1 MIRFGPAGNSDSFYD
16 EGYKRSEEAPAWLAG
31 RGLTAYEYSFGRG
44 IKLGEETARRIGREA
59 EACGVLVSGH
69 APYYINL
76 ADPDP
81 MKREKSI
88 NYIVET
94 ARRVKWM
101 GGERVVVHVGA
112 QQKRERGE
120 ALAHCA
126 EGLRIA
132 MDTLEAEGLGAV
144 RLCPETMGKAAQI
157 GNLVETLGFCK
168 MDERLIPCIDFAH
181 LHALGHGVLNTRT
194 DFTRVLDETEGML
207 GQERARK
214 MHIHFSTIEY
224 TEKGERRHRTF
235 AEAAYGPR
243 FEYLASLLSERDY
256 EPTIIC
262 ECNGTQAED
271 AAEMMRLF
279 YHCKTV

>member
-44 IKLGEETARRIGREA
+44 IKLGEDTARRIGREA

-81 MKREKSI
+81 MKREESI

-120 ALAHCA
+120 ASPRIESGLISIEHMKILSFFRMRFGGLA
-126 EGLRIA
+126 
-132 MDTLEAEGLGAV
+132 
-144 RLCPETMGKAAQI
+144 
-157 GNLVETLGFCK
+157 
-168 MDERLIPCIDFAH
+168 
-181 LHALGHGVLNTRT
+181 
-194 DFTRVLDETEGML
+194 
-207 GQERARK
+207 AR
-214 MHIHFSTIEY
+214 E
-224 TEKGERRHRTF
+224 
-235 AEAAYGPR
+235 
-243 FEYLASLLSERDY
+243 
-256 EPTIIC
+256 
-262 ECNGTQAED
+262 NVTQAGVPS
-271 AAEMMRLF
+271 A
-279 YHCKTV
+279 